1 MSWLLALIF
10 VMAQFA
16 MQIGVIL
23 PVSSYRFPI
32 NPVNYLWSV
41 DIHNGTFLQSN
52 FVQISFSSGEK
63 VLKVIFFILLQL
75 QWQLQYDLYAFLI
88 FFLHYSLCEFII
100 FYSQISSSYFSVTFK

>member
-52 FVQISFSSGEK
+52 FVQISFSSGEI
-63 VLKVIFFILLQL
+63 VLKVIFLFYCSCSGSCSMI
-75 QWQLQYDLYAFLI
+75 LYAFLI